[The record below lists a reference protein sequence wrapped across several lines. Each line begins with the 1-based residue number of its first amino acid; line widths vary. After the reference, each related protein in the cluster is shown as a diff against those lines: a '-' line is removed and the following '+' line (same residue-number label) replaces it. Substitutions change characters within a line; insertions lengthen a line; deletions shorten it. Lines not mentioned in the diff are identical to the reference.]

1 MNRRR
6 FLQQASFGVAVTA
19 TSGCQFPLPFSGV
32 EARDFRISLAEW
44 SYHKALFARQM
55 THMDFPIVAR
65 RSHDIVGIELVNQF
79 FKDKATDRSYLGEF
93 KTRANGEGVTCVL
106 IMCDG
111 EGALGDPDPEKR
123 KQAAANHHKWAD
135 AAKFLGCHAIRV
147 NAETH
152 DVGSPEEQEKRAAE
166 GLALL
171 SDHCRGLGL
180 NCLVENHGHLSSN
193 GKWLAGVMKR
203 VGKKNCGTL
212 PDFGNFQIRPG
223 EKYDRYQ
230 GVSEMMPYAKAVSA
244 KSYDFDLDGKCLETD
259 YRKMMKIVL
268 DAGYRG
274 WVGIEY
280 EGDRL
285 PEKDGV
291 DATRDLLIRLQI
303 EGV

>member
-1 MNRRR
+1 MTRRH
-6 FLQQASFGVAVTA
+6 FLRKTGLASAA
-19 TSGCQFPLPFSGV
+19 LAAGCSTFSRV
-32 EARDFRISLAEW
+32 DERTFTLSLAEW
-44 SYHKALFARQM
+44 SYHRALFGRQM

-65 RSHDIVGIELVNQF
+65 RTHDIDGIELVNQF
-79 FKDKATDRSYLGEF
+79 FKDKADDTPYLTEF
-93 KTRANGEGVTCVL
+93 RNRADGEGVRCVL

-111 EGALGDPDPEKR
+111 EGALGDPDAAKR
-123 KQAAANHHKWAD
+123 KQAVQNHHKWAE

-147 NAETH
+147 NAETN
-152 DVGSPEEQEKRAAE
+152 DVGTPDEQQKRAAD
-166 GLALL
+166 GLAAL
-171 SDHCRGLGL
+171 SDYCGSLGL

-193 GKWLAGVMKR
+193 GQWLAGVMKL
-203 VGKKNCGTL
+203 VGKRNCGTL
-212 PDFGNFQIRPG
+212 PDFGNFLIRPG

-230 GVSEMMPYAKAVSA
+230 GVAEMMPYAKAVSA

-274 WVGIEY
+274 RVGIEY

-291 DATRDLLIRLQI
+291 DATRDLLIRLRI

>member
-1 MNRRR
+1 MTRRH
-6 FLQQASFGVAVTA
+6 FLQNAGLASAA
-19 TSGCQFPLPFSGV
+19 LAAGCSTFSKAD
-32 EARDFRISLAEW
+32 ERTFSISLAQW

-65 RSHDIVGIELVNQF
+65 RTHDIDGIELVNQF
-79 FKDKATDRSYLGEF
+79 FKDRADDTPYLAEF
-93 KTRANGEGVTCVL
+93 RNRADGEGVRCVL

-111 EGALGDPDPEKR
+111 EGALGDPDAAKR
-123 KQAAANHHKWAD
+123 KQAVQNHHKWAE

-147 NAETH
+147 NAETN
-152 DVGSPEEQEKRAAE
+152 DVGTPDEQQKRAAD
-166 GLALL
+166 GLAAL
-171 SDHCRGLGL
+171 SDYCGSLGL

-193 GKWLAGVMKR
+193 GQWLAGVMKL

-212 PDFGNFQIRPG
+212 PDFGNFIIRPG

-230 GVSEMMPYAKAVSA
+230 GVAEMMPYAKAVSA

-259 YRKMMKIVL
+259 YRRMMKIVL

-274 WVGIEY
+274 RVGIEY

-291 DATRDLLIRLQI
+291 DATRDLLIRLRI